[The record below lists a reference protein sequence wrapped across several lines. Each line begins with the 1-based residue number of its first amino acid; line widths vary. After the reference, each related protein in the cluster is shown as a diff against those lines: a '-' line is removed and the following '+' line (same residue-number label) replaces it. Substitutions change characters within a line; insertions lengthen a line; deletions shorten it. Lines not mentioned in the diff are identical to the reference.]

1 MRKLNKRVKK
11 MDLSIESN
19 YPGVV
24 AGVDEAGRGP
34 LAGPV
39 VAAAVIID
47 QNNLIEGIKDSKKL
61 SKNKRE
67 ELYVK
72 ITQNY
77 VWSIGIV
84 EPKEIDEIN
93 ILEATKKACV
103 LAVEGLIKEPS
114 VVIVDGNMKF
124 SDQRFVSYIKGDDRS
139 ISIAAASII
148 AKVTRDRMMELLHQE
163 FPYYFWAKNSGYGT
177 KEHISAIEKY
187 GTSIHHRLSFK
198 LKNTG

>member
-1 MRKLNKRVKK
+1 

-19 YPGVV
+19 YQGVV

-93 ILEATKKACV
+93 ILQATKKACV

-124 SDQRFVSYIKGDDRS
+124 IDQRFVSYIKGDDRS

-148 AKVTRDRMMELLHQE
+148 AKVTRDRMMALLHHE

-198 LKNTG
+198 LKNSG

>member
-1 MRKLNKRVKK
+1 

-19 YPGVV
+19 YQGVV

-77 VWSIGIV
+77 LWSIGV
-84 EPKEIDEIN
+84 VGPKEIDEIN

-124 SDQRFVSYIKGDDRS
+124 SDKRFVSYIKGDDKS

-148 AKVTRDRMMELLHQE
+148 AKVTRDRMMALLHHE

-187 GTSIHHRLSFK
+187 GSSVHHRLSFK
-198 LKNTG
+198 LKNTA

>member
-1 MRKLNKRVKK
+1 

-19 YPGVV
+19 YQGVV
-24 AGVDEAGRGP
+24 AGIDEAGRGP

-77 VWSIGIV
+77 VWSIGV
-84 EPKEIDEIN
+84 VGPKEIDEIN

-124 SDQRFVSYIKGDDRS
+124 SDKRFVSYVKGDDKS

-148 AKVTRDRMMELLHQE
+148 AKVTRDRMMALLHQE

-187 GTSIHHRLSFK
+187 GSSIHHRLSFK

>member
-1 MRKLNKRVKK
+1 

-19 YPGVV
+19 YQGVV
-24 AGVDEAGRGP
+24 AGIDEAGRGP

-77 VWSIGIV
+77 VWSIGV
-84 EPKEIDEIN
+84 VGPKEIDEIN

-187 GTSIHHRLSFK
+187 GSSIHHRLSFK
-198 LKNTG
+198 LKNTA

>member
-1 MRKLNKRVKK
+1 

-47 QNNLIEGIKDSKKL
+47 QNNLIKGIKDSKKL

-77 VWSIGIV
+77 VWSIGVV

-124 SDQRFVSYIKGDDRS
+124 SDKRFVSYIKGDDKS

-148 AKVTRDRMMELLHQE
+148 AKVTRDRIMGLLHQE

-187 GTSIHHRLSFK
+187 GSSIHHRLSFK
-198 LKNTG
+198 LKNTA

>member
-1 MRKLNKRVKK
+1 

-19 YPGVV
+19 YQGVV

-77 VWSIGIV
+77 TWSIGV
-84 EPKEIDEIN
+84 VGPKEIDEIN

-198 LKNTG
+198 LKNTA

>member
-1 MRKLNKRVKK
+1 

-19 YPGVV
+19 YQGVV
-24 AGVDEAGRGP
+24 AGVDEVGRGP

-47 QNNLIEGIKDSKKL
+47 QNNLIKGIKDSKKL

-77 VWSIGIV
+77 VWSIGVV

-124 SDQRFVSYIKGDDRS
+124 SDKRFVSYIKGDDKS

-187 GTSIHHRLSFK
+187 GSSIHHRLSFK
-198 LKNTG
+198 LKNTA

>member
-1 MRKLNKRVKK
+1 

-19 YPGVV
+19 YQGII

-47 QNNLIEGIKDSKKL
+47 QNNLFEGIKDSKKL

-77 VWSIGIV
+77 IWSIGV
-84 EPKEIDEIN
+84 VGPKEIDEIN

-103 LAVEGLIKEPS
+103 LAVEGLIKQPS

-124 SDQRFVSYIKGDDRS
+124 SDKRFVSYVKGDDKS

-148 AKVTRDRMMELLHQE
+148 AKVTRDRMMALLHQE

-187 GTSIHHRLSFK
+187 GSSIHHRLSFK
-198 LKNTG
+198 LKNTA

>member
-1 MRKLNKRVKK
+1 

-19 YPGVV
+19 YQGVV

-47 QNNLIEGIKDSKKL
+47 QNNLIKGIKDSKKL

-77 VWSIGIV
+77 VWSIGVV

-124 SDQRFVSYIKGDDRS
+124 SDKRFVSYIKGDDKS

-148 AKVTRDRMMELLHQE
+148 AKVTRDRIMGLLHQE

-187 GTSIHHRLSFK
+187 GSSIHHRLSFK
-198 LKNTG
+198 LKNTA

>member
-1 MRKLNKRVKK
+1 

-19 YPGVV
+19 YQGVV
-24 AGVDEAGRGP
+24 AGIDEAGRGP

-39 VAAAVIID
+39 VAATVIID

-77 VWSIGIV
+77 VWSIGV
-84 EPKEIDEIN
+84 VGPKEIDEIN

-124 SDQRFVSYIKGDDRS
+124 SDKRFVSYVKGDDKS

-148 AKVTRDRMMELLHQE
+148 AKVTRDRMMALLHQE

-187 GTSIHHRLSFK
+187 GSSIHHRLSFK
-198 LKNTG
+198 LKNTA

>member
-1 MRKLNKRVKK
+1 M
-11 MDLSIESN
+11 
-19 YPGVV
+19 YT
-24 AGVDEAGRGP
+24 
-34 LAGPV
+34 
-39 VAAAVIID
+39 
-47 QNNLIEGIKDSKKL
+47 
-61 SKNKRE
+61 
-67 ELYVK
+67 K

-77 VWSIGIV
+77 VWSIGVV
-84 EPKEIDEIN
+84 EPKEIDKIN

-148 AKVTRDRMMELLHQE
+148 AKVTRDRMMALLHHE

-198 LKNTG
+198 LKNSG

>member
-1 MRKLNKRVKK
+1 

-19 YPGVV
+19 YQGII

-47 QNNLIEGIKDSKKL
+47 QNNLFEGIKDSKKL

-77 VWSIGIV
+77 TWSIGV
-84 EPKEIDEIN
+84 VGPKEIDEIN

-103 LAVEGLIKEPS
+103 LAVEGLIKQPS

-124 SDQRFVSYIKGDDRS
+124 SDKRFVSYIKGDDKS

-148 AKVTRDRMMELLHQE
+148 AKVTRDRMMALLHQD

-187 GTSIHHRLSFK
+187 GSSIHHRLSFK
-198 LKNTG
+198 LKNTA

>member
-1 MRKLNKRVKK
+1 

-77 VWSIGIV
+77 VWSIGVV

-198 LKNTG
+198 LKNTA

>member
-1 MRKLNKRVKK
+1 

-93 ILEATKKACV
+93 VLQATKKACI

-198 LKNTG
+198 LKNSG

>member
-1 MRKLNKRVKK
+1 

-19 YPGVV
+19 YQGVV

-77 VWSIGIV
+77 TWSIGV
-84 EPKEIDEIN
+84 VGPKEIDEIN

-124 SDQRFVSYIKGDDRS
+124 SDKRFVSYIKGDDKS

-187 GTSIHHRLSFK
+187 GSSIHHRLSFK
-198 LKNTG
+198 LKNTA

>member
-1 MRKLNKRVKK
+1 

-19 YPGVV
+19 YQGVV

-47 QNNLIEGIKDSKKL
+47 QNNLIKGIKDSKKL

-77 VWSIGIV
+77 TWSIGV
-84 EPKEIDEIN
+84 VGPKEIDEIN

-124 SDQRFVSYIKGDDRS
+124 SDKRFVSYIKGDDKS

-187 GTSIHHRLSFK
+187 GSSIHHRLSFK
-198 LKNTG
+198 LKNTA

>member
-1 MRKLNKRVKK
+1 

-19 YPGVV
+19 YQGVV

-77 VWSIGIV
+77 TWSIGV
-84 EPKEIDEIN
+84 VGPKEIDEIN

-124 SDQRFVSYIKGDDRS
+124 SDKRFVSYIKGDDKS

-148 AKVTRDRMMELLHQE
+148 AKVTRDRMMALLHQE

-187 GTSIHHRLSFK
+187 GSSIHHRLSFK
-198 LKNTG
+198 LKNTA

>member
-1 MRKLNKRVKK
+1 

-47 QNNLIEGIKDSKKL
+47 QKNLIEGIKDSKKL

-77 VWSIGIV
+77 VWSIGVV

-124 SDQRFVSYIKGDDRS
+124 SDKRFVSYIKGDDKS

-187 GTSIHHRLSFK
+187 GSSIHHRLSFK
-198 LKNTG
+198 LKNTA

>member
-1 MRKLNKRVKK
+1 

-19 YPGVV
+19 YQGVV

-77 VWSIGIV
+77 TWSIGV
-84 EPKEIDEIN
+84 VGPKEIDEIN

-103 LAVEGLIKEPS
+103 LAVEGLMKEPS

-124 SDQRFVSYIKGDDRS
+124 SDKRFVSYIKGDDKS

-187 GTSIHHRLSFK
+187 GSSIHHRLSFK
-198 LKNTG
+198 LKNTA

>member
-1 MRKLNKRVKK
+1 

-19 YPGVV
+19 YQGVV

-77 VWSIGIV
+77 VWSIGVV

-124 SDQRFVSYIKGDDRS
+124 SDKRFVSYIKGDDRS

-148 AKVTRDRMMELLHQE
+148 AKVTRDRMMALLHHE

-187 GTSIHHRLSFK
+187 GSSIHHRLSFK
-198 LKNTG
+198 LKNTA

>member
-1 MRKLNKRVKK
+1 MN
-11 MDLSIESN
+11 LSIESN
-19 YPGVV
+19 YQGVV

-47 QNNLIEGIKDSKKL
+47 QNNLIKGIKDSKKL

-77 VWSIGIV
+77 VWSIGVV

-124 SDQRFVSYIKGDDRS
+124 SDKRFVSYIKGDDKS

-148 AKVTRDRMMELLHQE
+148 AKVTRDRIMGLLHQE

-187 GTSIHHRLSFK
+187 GSSIHHRLSFK
-198 LKNTG
+198 LKNTA

>member
-1 MRKLNKRVKK
+1 

-19 YPGVV
+19 YQGVV

-77 VWSIGIV
+77 TWSIGV
-84 EPKEIDEIN
+84 VGPKEIDEIN

-124 SDQRFVSYIKGDDRS
+124 SDKRFVSYIKGDDKS

-148 AKVTRDRMMELLHQE
+148 AKVTRDRIMGLLHQE

-187 GTSIHHRLSFK
+187 GSSIHHRLSFK
-198 LKNTG
+198 LKNTA

>member
-1 MRKLNKRVKK
+1 

-19 YPGVV
+19 YQGVV

-77 VWSIGIV
+77 TWSIGV
-84 EPKEIDEIN
+84 VGPKEIDEIN

-124 SDQRFVSYIKGDDRS
+124 SDKRFVSYIKGDDKS

-198 LKNTG
+198 LKNTA

>member
-1 MRKLNKRVKK
+1 

-19 YPGVV
+19 YQGIV

-61 SKNKRE
+61 SKNTRE
-67 ELYVK
+67 ELYTK

-77 VWSIGIV
+77 VWSIGV
-84 EPKEIDEIN
+84 VGPKEIDEIN

-124 SDQRFVSYIKGDDRS
+124 SDKRFVSYIKGDDKS

-187 GTSIHHRLSFK
+187 GSSIHHRLSFK
-198 LKNTG
+198 LKNTA

>member
-1 MRKLNKRVKK
+1 

-19 YPGVV
+19 YQGII

-47 QNNLIEGIKDSKKL
+47 QNNLFEGIKDSKKL

-77 VWSIGIV
+77 IWSIGV
-84 EPKEIDEIN
+84 VGPKEIDEIN

-103 LAVEGLIKEPS
+103 LAVEGLIKQPS

-124 SDQRFVSYIKGDDRS
+124 SDKRFVSYIKGDDKS

-148 AKVTRDRMMELLHQE
+148 AKVTRDRMMALLHQD

-187 GTSIHHRLSFK
+187 GSSIHHRLSFK
-198 LKNTG
+198 LKNTV

>member
-1 MRKLNKRVKK
+1 

-77 VWSIGIV
+77 LWSIGV
-84 EPKEIDEIN
+84 VGPKEIDEIN

-103 LAVEGLIKEPS
+103 LAVEGLIKPPS
-114 VVIVDGNMKF
+114 AVIVDGNMKF
-124 SDQRFVSYIKGDDRS
+124 SDKRFVSYIKGDDKS

-148 AKVTRDRMMELLHQE
+148 AKVTRDKMMELLHQE

-187 GTSIHHRLSFK
+187 GSSVHHRQSFK
-198 LKNTG
+198 LKNTT